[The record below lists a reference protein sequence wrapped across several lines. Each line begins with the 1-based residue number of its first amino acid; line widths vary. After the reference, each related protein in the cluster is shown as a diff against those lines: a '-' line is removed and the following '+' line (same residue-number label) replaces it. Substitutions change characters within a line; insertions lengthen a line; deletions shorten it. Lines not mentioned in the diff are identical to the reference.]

1 MAHGPRH
8 PAGGVTLLI
17 LSKVLIRMTAPDN
30 RAAAATSAPERPFPW
45 VGLFILAGTIFVC
58 VTSEFLP
65 TGLLPDLAEGLGVS
79 QSQVG
84 LLVTVYAGTVVVS
97 APLLTSLTRRFPRKA
112 LVIIVL
118 CTFALTNVA
127 VALAPNYA
135 VVVVARIVG
144 GLAHGLFWA
153 VVGAY
158 AGYLV
163 PKQQLARAVAITS
176 AGATTAFV
184 LGVPLGTALGHA
196 LGWQLAFVVMA
207 VAIGVLTILVVFFL
221 PPVRHVEH
229 LRTGE
234 IPLPARRDPS
244 VFGVVVICA
253 ITAVIMI
260 GQNLFYTYI
269 VPFYTDV
276 VGFSDDSVS
285 VLLFVYGGAGAV
297 GLVLVGIVGARYPK
311 ASLALSFA
319 IVAVAVL
326 LIGLFPGQMWLVIA
340 ALIVWGIAFGGGPAL
355 LQTRM
360 LHTASVRVRDL
371 ASAWFTVSFNV
382 GIGGGALIGGLLYD
396 GFGLGVLPFF
406 EAAIVAAGV
415 VLILV
420 SDRILHRRHLAANR
434 RLR

>member
-1 MAHGPRH
+1 
-8 PAGGVTLLI
+8 
-17 LSKVLIRMTAPDN
+17 MTAPDN
-30 RAAAATSAPERPFPW
+30 RLSNVGPTSPQPFPW
-45 VGLFILAGTIFVC
+45 LGLVILAGAIFVC

-65 TGLLPDLAEGLGVS
+65 TGLLPELAEGLDVS

-84 LLVTVYAGTVVVS
+84 LLVTIYAGTVVVS

-112 LVIIVL
+112 LVIVVL
-118 CTFALTNVA
+118 CTFALTNIAVA
-127 VALAPNYA
+127 VAPSYA
-135 VVVVARIVG
+135 VVVVARIIG

-158 AGYLV
+158 ASYLV
-163 PKQQLARAVAITS
+163 PREQLARAVAITS

-184 LGVPLGTALGHA
+184 LGIPLGTALGHA
-196 LGWQLAFVVMA
+196 LGWQLAFLVMA
-207 VAIGVLTILVVFFL
+207 GTVLVLTALVVIFL
-221 PPVRHVEH
+221 PPVKHVED

-244 VFGVVVICA
+244 VFGVAIICA
-253 ITAVIMI
+253 ITAVIMV

-269 VPFYTDV
+269 VPYYTDV
-276 VGFSDDSVS
+276 NGFSEDSVS

-297 GLVLVGIVGARYPK
+297 GLILVGFVGARFPR
-311 ASLALSFA
+311 ASLAGSFA
-319 IVAVAVL
+319 IVAIAVL
-326 LIGLFPGQMWLVIA
+326 VIGLFPEQLWLVIA

-382 GIGGGALIGGLLYD
+382 GIGGGALIGAILYD
-396 GFGLGVLPFF
+396 GFGLGVLPFVDS
-406 EAAIVAAGV
+406 AVVVAGV

-420 SDRILHRRHLAANR
+420 SDRVLHLRRVAKG
-434 RLR
+434 